1 MSIAPLT
8 SDQRD
13 SLQEITNIAMG
24 QAGASLATLLDTFV
38 NLSVPRINLLAL
50 TDVSAGI
57 RNLVGSDAEV
67 TAVRQSFQGYLLG
80 EAIVIYQQAGCK
92 ELADMLGHTD
102 ELNQAGETELLLD
115 VANILVGACVGG
127 ITEQLK
133 RISKESN
140 SGELRFSA
148 PSVMAVN
155 VRPETL
161 INPEKLSW
169 THALLVEVN
178 FTLEHRN
185 FVSHLVMLMPEKTIE
200 KIRGVLDEF
209 IASF

>member
-1 MSIAPLT
+1 MSIAPL
-8 SDQRD
+8 SPDQRD

-24 QAGASLATLLDTFV
+24 QAGASLATLLYTFV

-50 TDVSAGI
+50 PDVSGSI
-57 RNLVGSDAEV
+57 RNLVGSDVEV
-67 TAVRQSFQGYLLG
+67 TAVRQSFQGYLMG

-92 ELADMLGHTD
+92 ELASMLGHTD
-102 ELNQAGETELLLD
+102 ELNQAAETELLLD
-115 VANILVGACVGG
+115 VANILVGACLVG

-133 RISKESN
+133 GISKENN

-148 PSVMAVN
+148 PSVMAMN
-155 VRPETL
+155 VPPETL

-178 FTLEHRN
+178 FTLENRN